1 MCQEHVLKCL
11 QYVIDSCIFVILF
24 QEAFDM
30 YQMFH
35 TRHALHR
42 KAYQH
47 KTVQA
52 VDAMS
57 VCDSVGGWQD
67 RSHQYKRVWVDGK
80 IDLVN
85 T

>member
-1 MCQEHVLKCL
+1 M
-11 QYVIDSCIFVILF
+11 DSCMFIMF

-52 VDAMS
+52 VDAM
-57 VCDSVGGWQD
+57 
-67 RSHQYKRVWVDGK
+67 
-80 IDLVN
+80 
-85 T
+85 